1 MGYRGPTV
9 MEVVYLAIALLVA
22 AVILP
27 IALTSI
33 ATATLTSGSPQTGR
47 VN

>member
-1 MGYRGPTV
+1 

-27 IALTSI
+27 MANSNQFVGKLH
-33 ATATLTSGSPQTGR
+33 
-47 VN
+47 

>member
-27 IALTSI
+27 KAGFAGKLH
-33 ATATLTSGSPQTGR
+33 
-47 VN
+47 